1 MEHEHRPKLN
11 DLRCVHAG
19 VEAIAPALARAG
31 IDVERFRSEA
41 IECVCDKGISLA
53 SMMLEGMIIRA
64 AIEHLANPDTPAC
77 RLKDVILSEYPRTLA
92 NRMLSAMHAY
102 HTVIVLEWVSA
113 TGVEQEYLETGVV
126 IEWPVGN
133 GVVRG
138 IITDVDQV
146 NNRYYVTERSGRCW
160 MVDIEDAKEVPNV

>member
-19 VEAIAPALARAG
+19 VEAIAPALARVG

-41 IECVCDKGISLA
+41 IEYICDKGISIA
-53 SMMLEGMIIRA
+53 SIVLEGAIIRA
-64 AIEHLANPDTPAC
+64 AIERLASPDTPAR
-77 RLKDVILSEYPRTLA
+77 RLKEVILSEYSRVMADRMIAAMLA
-92 NRMLSAMHAY
+92 CLA
-102 HTVIVLEWVSA
+102 VITLEWVSA
-113 TGVEQEYLETGVV
+113 TDGERECLDAGTV

-133 GVVRG
+133 GKVRG
-138 IITDVDQV
+138 IIATYDSVKAQ
-146 NNRYYVTERSGRCW
+146 YYATEKSGRCW

>member
-41 IECVCDKGISLA
+41 IECICEEGIPIA
-53 SMMLEGMIIRA
+53 SMVLEGAIIRA
-64 AIEHLANPDTPAC
+64 AIQGLGSSSTLH
-77 RLKDVILSEYPRTLA
+77 RLKEVILSEHPRTLA
-92 NRMLSAMHAY
+92 QRMLSAMHAH
-102 HTVIVLEWVSA
+102 HTVITLEWASA
-113 TGVEQEYLETGVV
+113 TDEERKYFECGTV

-138 IITDVDQV
+138 IIATYDSVKAQ
-146 NNRYYVTERSGRCW
+146 YYATEKSGRCW